1 VSSALPPP
9 APPSRDL
16 AAERT
21 LRDVVALST
30 LPAVWLGAEP
40 VRIVESLAAS
50 LFSVLDADLV
60 YVVLH
65 GDADHEPIAVAQTA
79 RNRTD
84 PEAAAILAP
93 ALLEWA
99 RSHDPDELMPA
110 DPCRAGLMHLSVRSL
125 AIDAEY
131 GVIAAG
137 FVDAGAF
144 DARRQLLMNVAAT
157 QATIAIQNVR
167 LLRSLRRHAAR
178 QRAAVREA
186 EAARN
191 DAEAASRSKDEFLA
205 MLGHELRNPLAPI
218 QTAVQLMRLRG
229 DTSAERE
236 RTVIE
241 RQVRHLTRLVDDL
254 LDVSRI
260 ARGKVE
266 LKRERVSLA
275 DVIGKAIEQA
285 SPLIEQRRHVLD
297 VQVAREGL
305 QIDGDPVR
313 LAQIVANLLNNA
325 AKYTEPGGRIGVLAE
340 RSGEQL
346 IVRVRDTGIGISTD
360 MLPRI
365 FDLFVQEQQDLVRS
379 QGGLGLGL
387 TIVRSLV
394 QLHGGTVS
402 AHSAG
407 LGHGSEFVI
416 HLPSAG
422 AGDQPASA
430 PVPPPTLDVARTV
443 RVLVVDDNEDAVEML
458 VDALASKGYP
468 TRHAHD
474 GPTAMRV
481 CQEFK
486 PHVALLDIGLP
497 VMDGYELA
505 ERLRQLPGMETLR
518 LYAVTGYAQESD
530 RKRARAAGFARHFVK
545 PLDLDVLDGVLRQ
558 SANVPGSQ
566 PRGTGDDNQH
576 GSSDI
581 DEFDAS

>member
-1 VSSALPPP
+1 VSSTPPPP
-9 APPSRDL
+9 APPARDL
-16 AAERT
+16 VAERT

-30 LPAVWLGAEP
+30 LPAMWLGAEP

-65 GDADHEPIAVAQTA
+65 GDADYEPIAVAQTE

-99 RSHDPDELMPA
+99 RSHDPDDLMPA
-110 DPCRAGLMHLSVRSL
+110 DPCGAGIVHLSVRSL

-137 FVDAGAF
+137 FADATAF
-144 DARRQLLMNVAAT
+144 DARRQLLMNVAST

-186 EAARN
+186 EAARA
-191 DAEAASRSKDEFLA
+191 DAESANRAKDEFLA

-218 QTAVQLMRLRG
+218 LTALQLMRLRG
-229 DTSAERE
+229 EISAERE

-241 RQVRHLTRLVDDL
+241 RQVRYLTRLVDDL

-260 ARGKVE
+260 ARGKVD
-266 LKRERVSLA
+266 LKRECIGLA

-285 SPLIEQRRHVLD
+285 SPLIEQRRHALD
-297 VQVAREGL
+297 VQVPRDGL
-305 QIDGDPVR
+305 QVDGDPVR
-313 LAQIVANLLNNA
+313 LGQVVANLLNNA
-325 AKYTEPGGRIGVLAE
+325 AKYTEPGGHIAVLAE
-340 RSGEQL
+340 RSGDEV
-346 IVRVRDTGIGISTD
+346 IVRIRDTGIGISAD

-365 FDLFVQEQQDLVRS
+365 FDLFVQERQGLERS

-394 QLHGGTVS
+394 QMHGGTVS
-402 AHSAG
+402 ALSEG

-416 HLPSAG
+416 RLASAG
-422 AGDQPASA
+422 SGDQAAATALPPSPPA
-430 PVPPPTLDVARTV
+430 PDFARTV
-443 RVLVVDDNEDAVEML
+443 RVLVVDDNEDAADML
-458 VDALASKGYP
+458 VDALSSKGYP
-468 TRHAHD
+468 TCYAHD
-474 GPTAMRV
+474 GPAAIRL

-486 PHVALLDIGLP
+486 PQVALLDIGLP

-505 ERLRQLPGMETLR
+505 QRLRQLPGMETLR

-530 RKRARAAGFARHFVK
+530 RRRSRAAGFDRHFVK
-545 PLDLDVLDGVLRQ
+545 PLDVDLLDRVLRE
-558 SANVPGSQ
+558 
-566 PRGTGDDNQH
+566 
-576 GSSDI
+576 SSDLSGSPR
-581 DEFDAS
+581 DLPDP

>member
-1 VSSALPPP
+1 M
-9 APPSRDL
+9 

-65 GDADHEPIAVAQTA
+65 GDADHEPIAVAQTG
-79 RNRTD
+79 RHRTD
-84 PEAAAILAP
+84 PEAAAMLAP

-99 RSHDPDELMPA
+99 RSHDPDDLMPA
-110 DPCRAGLMHLSVRSL
+110 DPRGSGTVHLSVRPL

-131 GVIAAG
+131 GLIAAG
-137 FVDAGAF
+137 FADAAGF

-157 QATIAIQNVR
+157 QATTAIQNVR

-186 EAARN
+186 EAARA
-191 DAEAASRSKDEFLA
+191 DAEAASRAKDEFLA

-218 QTAVQLMRLRG
+218 QTALQLMRLRG
-229 DTSAERE
+229 DSSAERE

-260 ARGKVE
+260 ARGKVD
-266 LKRERVSLA
+266 LKRERISLA
-275 DVIGKAIEQA
+275 DVIAKAIEQA
-285 SPLIEQRRHVLD
+285 SPLIEQRRHSLD
-297 VQVAREGL
+297 VQVPREDFYV
-305 QIDGDPVR
+305 DGDSMR
-313 LAQIVANLLNNA
+313 LAQVAANLLTNA
-325 AKYTEPGGRIGVLAE
+325 AKYSEPEGVISVRAE
-340 RSGEQL
+340 RAGQEA
-346 IVRVRDTGIGISTD
+346 IVRVRDTGIGISAE

-365 FDLFVQEQQDLVRS
+365 FDLFVQEHQGLERS

-394 QLHGGTVS
+394 QMHGGTVFAQS
-402 AHSAG
+402 EG
-407 LGHGSEFVI
+407 MGRGSEFVI
-416 HLPSAG
+416 RLPSAG
-422 AGDQPASA
+422 VSA
-430 PVPPPTLDVARTV
+430 PLKSAPPTPPAARDLARML
-443 RVLVVDDNEDAVEML
+443 RVLVVDDNEDAADML
-458 VDALASKGYP
+458 VDALASKGYR

-474 GPTAMRV
+474 GPGAIRV

-505 ERLRQLPGMETLR
+505 ERLRQLPGMERLR

-530 RKRARAAGFARHFVK
+530 RERSRAAGFDRHFVK
-545 PLDLDVLDGVLRQ
+545 PLDVDVLDGVLAEPLDFPRPQ
-558 SANVPGSQ
+558 SREHNDEDPQ
-566 PRGTGDDNQH
+566 P
-576 GSSDI
+576 
-581 DEFDAS
+581 

>member
-1 VSSALPPP
+1 
-9 APPSRDL
+9 
-16 AAERT
+16 

-60 YVVLH
+60 YVVLY
-65 GDADHEPIAVAQTA
+65 GDADHQPIAIAQTG
-79 RNRTD
+79 RNRTN
-84 PEAAAILAP
+84 PETASILAP

-110 DPCRAGLMHLSVRSL
+110 DTPVVGMVHLSVRPL

-131 GVIAAG
+131 GLIAAG
-137 FVDAGAF
+137 FVHAEAF
-144 DARRQLLMNVAAT
+144 DGRRQLLMNVAAT

-186 EAARN
+186 EAARA
-191 DAEAASRSKDEFLA
+191 DAESASRAKDQFLA
-205 MLGHELRNPLAPI
+205 MLGHELRNPMAPI
-218 QTAVQLMRLRG
+218 QTALQLMRLRG

-241 RQVRHLTRLVDDL
+241 RQVRHLMRLVDDL

-260 ARGKVE
+260 AQGKVD
-266 LKRERVSLA
+266 LKRERLGLA
-275 DVIGKAIEQA
+275 DVIAKAIEQA
-285 SPLIEQRRHVLD
+285 SPLIEQRRHSLD
-297 VQVAREGL
+297 VQVPREAL
-305 QIDGDPVR
+305 QVDGDPIR
-313 LAQIVANLLNNA
+313 LAQIVANLLTNA
-325 AKYTEPGGRIGVLAE
+325 AKYTEPGGRISVLAE
-340 RSGEQL
+340 RSGEQVVL
-346 IVRVRDTGIGISTD
+346 RVRDTGIGMATD

-365 FDLFVQEQQDLVRS
+365 FDLFVQEPQGLERS

-394 QLHGGTVS
+394 HMHGGTVS
-402 AHSAG
+402 AHSDG
-407 LGHGSEFVI
+407 PGHGSEFVI
-416 HLPSAG
+416 RFPAAG
-422 AGDQPASA
+422 AGDQAASTL
-430 PVPPPTLDVARTV
+430 PPPAVDVAHTL
-443 RVLVVDDNEDAVEML
+443 RVLVVDDNEDAAEML

-474 GPTAMRV
+474 GPTAIRV

-486 PHVALLDIGLP
+486 PHAALLDIGLP

-505 ERLRQLPGMETLR
+505 DRLRQLPGMQALR

-530 RKRARAAGFARHFVK
+530 RERSRVAGFDRHFVK
-545 PLDLDVLDGVLRQ
+545 PLDVDVLDDVLRR
-558 SANVPGSQ
+558 SSEPPRSHARRPGA
-566 PRGTGDDNQH
+566 GT
-576 GSSDI
+576 SSK
-581 DEFDAS
+581 

>member
-1 VSSALPPP
+1 M
-9 APPSRDL
+9 
-16 AAERT
+16 AADRT

-65 GDADHEPIAVAQTA
+65 GDADHEPIAVAQTG
-79 RNRTD
+79 RHGTD
-84 PEAAAILAP
+84 PETAAMLAP

-110 DPCRAGLMHLSVRSL
+110 DRCGAAFVHLSFRPL

-131 GVIAAG
+131 GLIAAG

-167 LLRSLRRHAAR
+167 LLRALRRHAAR
-178 QRAAVREA
+178 QRTAVREA
-186 EAARN
+186 EAARA
-191 DAEAASRSKDEFLA
+191 DAEAASRAKDEFLA

-218 QTAVQLMRLRG
+218 QTALQLMRLRG
-229 DTSAERE
+229 DTSADRE

-260 ARGKVE
+260 AQGKVD
-266 LKRERVSLA
+266 LKRERIGLA
-275 DVIGKAIEQA
+275 DVIAKAIELT
-285 SPLIEQRRHVLD
+285 SPLIEQRRHSLD
-297 VQVAREGL
+297 VQVPREGL
-305 QIDGDPVR
+305 HVDGDPVR
-313 LAQIVANLLNNA
+313 LAQIVANLVTNA
-325 AKYTEPGGRIGVLAE
+325 AKYTEPEGLISVLAE
-340 RSGEQL
+340 RSADQV

-365 FDLFVQEQQDLVRS
+365 FDLFVQEQQGLERS

-394 QLHGGTVS
+394 QMHGGTVS
-402 AHSAG
+402 AHSEG
-407 LGHGSEFVI
+407 PGRGSEFVI
-416 HLPSAG
+416 RLPSAG
-422 AGDQPASA
+422 TGNQPASA
-430 PVPPPTLDVARTV
+430 PLPPRAVDFARTV
-443 RVLVVDDNEDAVEML
+443 RVLVVDDNEDAADML
-458 VDALASKGYP
+458 VDALSSKGYP

-474 GPTAMRV
+474 GPAAIRA
-481 CQEFK
+481 CQQFK

-505 ERLRQLPGMETLR
+505 ERLRELPGMATLR
-518 LYAVTGYAQESD
+518 LYAVTGYAQQSD
-530 RKRARAAGFARHFVK
+530 RDRSRAAGFDRHFVK
-545 PLDLDVLDGVLRQ
+545 PLDVDVLDSVLRE
-558 SANVPGSQ
+558 SPEVP
-566 PRGTGDDNQH
+566 R
-576 GSSDI
+576 
-581 DEFDAS
+581 

>member
-9 APPSRDL
+9 APPIRDVL
-16 AAERT
+16 AERT

-65 GDADHEPIAVAQTA
+65 GDADHEAIAVAQTG

-84 PEAAAILAP
+84 PEVAAALAP

-110 DPCRAGLMHLSVRSL
+110 DPWGGSIVHLSVRPL
-125 AIDAEY
+125 AIDAQY
-131 GVIAAG
+131 GVMAAG
-137 FVDAGAF
+137 FVDAAAF

-186 EAARN
+186 EAARSE
-191 DAEAASRSKDEFLA
+191 AEAASRAKDEFMA

-218 QTAVQLMRLRG
+218 QTALQLMRLRG
-229 DTSAERE
+229 DTFAERE

-260 ARGKVE
+260 AQGKVE
-266 LKRERVSLA
+266 LKRERIALG
-275 DVIGKAIEQA
+275 DVIAKAIEQA
-285 SPLIEQRRHVLD
+285 SPLIEQRRHSLD
-297 VQVAREGL
+297 VEVPREGL
-305 QIDGDPVR
+305 QVDGDPVR
-313 LAQIVANLLNNA
+313 LAQIVANLLTNA
-325 AKYTEPGGRIGVLAE
+325 AKYTEPGGRISVLAE
-340 RSGEQL
+340 RTGEQVVL
-346 IVRVRDTGIGISTD
+346 RIRDTGIGIATD
-360 MLPRI
+360 VLPHI
-365 FDLFVQEQQDLVRS
+365 FELFVQEQQGMERS

-394 QLHGGTVS
+394 RMHGGTVS
-402 AHSAG
+402 AHSEG
-407 LGHGSEFVI
+407 LGRGSEFVVR
-416 HLPSAG
+416 LPTKGAGNQLASVPPRPSA
-422 AGDQPASA
+422 
-430 PVPPPTLDVARTV
+430 LDVARTV
-443 RVLVVDDNEDAVEML
+443 RVLVVDDNEDAADML
-458 VDALASKGYP
+458 VDALSSKGYP

-474 GPTAMRV
+474 GPAAIRV

-505 ERLRQLPGMETLR
+505 HRLRQLRGMETLR

-530 RKRARAAGFARHFVK
+530 RERSREAGFERHFVK
-545 PLDLDVLDGVLRQ
+545 PLDVDVLDTALRE
-558 SANVPGSQ
+558 SSESPRSQ
-566 PRGTGDDNQH
+566 ARRLA
-576 GSSDI
+576 
-581 DEFDAS
+581 DENRQP